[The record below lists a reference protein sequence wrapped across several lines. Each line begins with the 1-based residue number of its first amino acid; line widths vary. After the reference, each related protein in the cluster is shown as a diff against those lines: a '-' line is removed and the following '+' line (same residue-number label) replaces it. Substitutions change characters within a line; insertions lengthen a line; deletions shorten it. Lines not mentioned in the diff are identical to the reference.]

1 MQTALA
7 PMIRFTQAAQGTTEA
22 FWRFSQALKGL
33 SGTPRA
39 ERGLGPYT
47 SPKKEWDHPTLAPT
61 FELITTVEPSNR
73 GNRGKRQRDLTA
85 MGKKGNRKALQ
96 QRFAQHQMEQDF
108 RGMARVRLLGR
119 GTPAMQENVA
129 AAVYSMAVKEV
140 GLDAHPN
147 ELNLAVDR
155 IDGMLHDVADAYG
168 DLD

>member
-1 MQTALA
+1 MQITFNETA
-7 PMIRFTQAAQGTTEA
+7 RFSERATDA
-22 FWRFSQALKGL
+22 FWRFGQALKGL

-39 ERGLGPYT
+39 ERGLDSYT
-47 SPKKEWDHPTLAPT
+47 SPKKEWDHPELAPT
-61 FELITTVEPSNR
+61 FELITAVAPSDR
-73 GNRGKRQRDLTA
+73 GHRRKRQRDLAA

-96 QRFAQHQMEQDF
+96 QRFAQQQMEQDF

-119 GTPAMQENVA
+119 GTPAMRENVA

-140 GLDAHPN
+140 GPDAHPN

-155 IDGMLHDVADAYG
+155 IDGMLRDVADAYG